1 MESPEPASPPVE
13 AGDAVRV
20 IRIMPQS
27 SYAIVV
33 PDDWEMERLEA
44 LVRAINEWGHSGA
57 QFVLLQGVKLVRL
70 NGEAP
75 EEGTSDPDGGN

>member
-1 MESPEPASPPVE
+1 
-13 AGDAVRV
+13 
-20 IRIMPQS
+20 MPQS

-33 PDDWEMERLEA
+33 PDDWAMERLED
-44 LVRAINEWGHSGA
+44 LVRAVHAWGHSGA
-57 QFVLLQGVKLVRL
+57 QFCILQGVKLVRL